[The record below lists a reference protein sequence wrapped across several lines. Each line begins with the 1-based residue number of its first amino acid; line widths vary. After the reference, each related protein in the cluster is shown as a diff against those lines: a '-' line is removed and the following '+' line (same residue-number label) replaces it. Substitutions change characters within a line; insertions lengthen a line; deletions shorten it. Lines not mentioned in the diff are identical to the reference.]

1 MVIGFIGYVHIRAKL
16 EHSGIERDEGYVCEF
31 SHLAH
36 SPLHAL
42 KAAFEVFDVAVDYV
56 IWVCHHGGEY

>member
-1 MVIGFIGYVHIRAKL
+1 MVIGFTGYVHIWAKL
-16 EHSGIERDEGYVCEF
+16 ECSRIKWDEGYVCEF
-31 SHLAH
+31 SHLTH

-56 IWVCHHGGEY
+56 I